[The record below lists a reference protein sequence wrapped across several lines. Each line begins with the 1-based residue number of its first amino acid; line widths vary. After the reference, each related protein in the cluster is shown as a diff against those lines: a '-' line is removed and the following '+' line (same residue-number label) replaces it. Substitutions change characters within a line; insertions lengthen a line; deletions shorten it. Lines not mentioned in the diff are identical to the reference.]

1 MNKLPVFIV
10 LALLVSQASA
20 LTYMGSP
27 TSNVKEGDLLLGF
40 DYTDSESDIDW
51 RANGLH
57 GTIKDFNSDLYLGK
71 VGLGLS
77 DGFELFGRF
86 GLNRTDYTLRDVE
99 YSEDIQDG
107 FKYHSGNEFTW
118 GVGTKVTLG
127 RKGNIGWG
135 ALFQYMDITGR
146 DRTYFDGYM
155 IDSDVDAYEIQLAV
169 GPSYQIKDFCLYGG
183 PFLDIIG
190 GDVDMKSG
198 HTTLA
203 SLDIE
208 QGSEVGGYIGLGWQF
223 AKNSSVSVEYQLTDD
238 IQVIGVSLL
247 NRFGN
252 QPKSMKHMALQE
264 PTSMPKS
271 KRQVDASGR
280 VITGY
285 KMRRDASGN
294 FLKDSNG
301 NFVFDPVYE
310 VVQGK

>member
-10 LALLVSQASA
+10 LALLVGQASA

-27 TSNVKEGDLLLGF
+27 TSNVKEGDLLLGL
-40 DYTDSESDIDW
+40 DYSDSEADIDW

-57 GTIKDFNSDLYLGK
+57 GTIKDYDSDLYLGK

-146 DRTYFDGYM
+146 DRTY
-155 IDSDVDAYEIQLAV
+155 LAV